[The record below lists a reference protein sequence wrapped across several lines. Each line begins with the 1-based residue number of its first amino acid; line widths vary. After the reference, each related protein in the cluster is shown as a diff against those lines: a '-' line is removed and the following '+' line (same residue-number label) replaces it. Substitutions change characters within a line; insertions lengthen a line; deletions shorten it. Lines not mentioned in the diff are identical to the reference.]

1 MEFIDIVEKLGVPVA
16 VAGASMW
23 FIWRQTQFIQK
34 FFMEDIQESNQRLE
48 NIIITLINQ
57 QKELQMDIKESLA
70 DMRSSYESLVEIV
83 SHLSGNGL
91 KKKTNKKRK
100 GWLGKNDE

>member
-1 MEFIDIVEKLGVPVA
+1 MDFIDIVEKLGVPVA

-34 FFMEDIQESNQRLE
+34 FFMEDIQESNARLE
-48 NIIITLINQ
+48 QIIITLINQ
-57 QKELQMDIKESLA
+57 QKELQIDLKESLA

-83 SHLSGNGL
+83 QALSGNGL
-91 KKKTNKKRK
+91 KKKKKLFR
-100 GWLGKNDE
+100 GKE

>member
-1 MEFIDIVEKLGVPVA
+1 MELIDIVEKLGVPVA

-34 FFMEDIQESNQRLE
+34 FFMEDLTNSQLRLE
-48 NIIITLINQ
+48 QIIITLISQ
-57 QKELQMDIKESLA
+57 QKELQINIKESLA

-83 SHLSGNGL
+83 QALSGNGL
-91 KKKTNKKRK
+91 SKKNKKRSSK
-100 GWLGKNDE
+100 DVE